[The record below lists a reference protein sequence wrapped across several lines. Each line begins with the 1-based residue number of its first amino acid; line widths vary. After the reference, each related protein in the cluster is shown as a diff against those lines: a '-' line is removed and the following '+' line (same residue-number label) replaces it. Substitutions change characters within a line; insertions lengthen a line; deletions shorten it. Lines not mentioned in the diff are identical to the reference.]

1 MYIAFDLYWM
11 GGLVWAIN
19 TTDRFDRW
27 FTSLDDT
34 ERASVLAALLV
45 LREKGPGLSRPYADT
60 LKGSRHSNMKEL
72 RIQSKGDPLRAFFA
86 FDPNRTGIVLCAGN
100 KVGNE
105 RLFYDEMLLV
115 ADREFTHWL
124 NRLKERE

>member
-1 MYIAFDLYWM
+1 MWT
-11 GGLVWAIN
+11 IN

-34 ERASVLAALLV
+34 DRASVLAAMLV

-72 RIQSKGDPLRAFFA
+72 RIQSKGDPLLLAEYIKRE
-86 FDPNRTGIVLCAGN
+86 GIARWEEPLSS
-100 KVGNE
+100 
-105 RLFYDEMLLV
+105 L
-115 ADREFTHWL
+115 
-124 NRLKERE
+124 